1 MGLESLLRNMKTY
14 FTYITTNRK
23 DGVLYTGM
31 TNNLIIRTS
40 QHREKVFKGFT
51 SRYNADKLIWFE
63 EFQWVQDAIMREK
76 EIKGWR
82 REKKI
87 NLIESL
93 NPNWEDLYPKLLKK

>member
-1 MGLESLLRNMKTY
+1 MKTY

-40 QHREKVFKGFT
+40 QHKGKVFKGF
-51 SRYNADKLIWFE
+51 SSKYNADRLVWFE
-63 EFQWVQDAIMREK
+63 EFQWVQDAILREK

-87 NLIESL
+87 KLIESI
-93 NPNWEDLYPKLLKK
+93 NPDWEDLYPILLGK

>member
-1 MGLESLLRNMKTY
+1 MKTY